1 MRLPLQRVAG
11 SLRGRRR
18 GRPEGLGA
26 HAFPRRHQPVVRL
39 GATAR
44 KALGMGGARRP
55 RGASARPR
63 TPPGPRAAYLFLL
76 YDALPV
82 AGEPGLEQSH
92 FRETQFGSM
101 IMGDHFD
108 GRSF

>member
-18 GRPEGLGA
+18 GRLEGLGA
-26 HAFPRRHQPVVRL
+26 HAFPRRHQPVERL

-44 KALGMGGARRP
+44 KTIGMGGARRP

-82 AGEPGLEQSH
+82 AGEPGL
-92 FRETQFGSM
+92 
-101 IMGDHFD
+101 
-108 GRSF
+108 